1 MANQERSNAILEY
14 LKQHKS
20 ASVEDL
26 AKFLFVSEAT
36 IRRDLT
42 EMQKLG
48 QIERSHGGAIL
59 MEHAEEIS
67 IFIRLTK
74 NSKEKEKTV
83 SIALKHIPE
92 FKTVFIDNSSTCLAL
107 AERMNLAHKTVVTN
121 GLQVAAKLSQKDNVQ
136 ILMPGGS
143 VLYNTNSMMGS
154 MAIDGLKNFRFDLM
168 LSSCAAADENGS
180 YENSI
185 DTAALKRTALER
197 SKQRILL
204 IDSSKLGSSAAFCTN
219 TLSGYDL
226 IITNADGEALRRL
239 KYTGK
244 NVVNN

>member
-1 MANQERSNAILEY
+1 MANQERSSVILEY
-14 LKQHKS
+14 LKKNKN
-20 ASVEDL
+20 ASVEEL
-26 AKFLFVSEAT
+26 ARLLFVSEAT

-48 QIERSHGGAIL
+48 QIERSHGGAVL
-59 MEHAEEIS
+59 MENADEIS

-74 NSKEKEKTV
+74 NAKEKEKTV

-121 GLQVAAKLSQKDNVQ
+121 GLQVAARLCQKDNVQ

-154 MAIDGLKNFRFDLM
+154 MTIDGLKRFRFDLM
-168 LSSCAAADENGS
+168 LSSCAAVDEGGS
-180 YENSI
+180 YENSV
-185 DTAALKRTALER
+185 DTATLKRTALEQ
-197 SKQRILL
+197 SKQRVLL
-204 IDSSKLGSSAAFCTN
+204 ADGSKLGTSTAFCTN

-226 IITNADGEALRRL
+226 IITSGDADVVKKL
-239 KYTGK
+239 KDAGG
-244 NVVNN
+244 NVVNH